1 MVYVTADTHFGHDS
15 IIEYCNRPFKSAN
28 DMDNK
33 LIKSFNMR
41 IAPGDEVFFLGDFTL
56 AHAQHGGYFR
66 SILNRLHGN
75 KHLIMG
81 NHDHCKPAF
90 YNEVGFQSIHYPY
103 FEHDGVLMC
112 HDPALSEAAQNR
124 MVFCGH
130 VHTLFMAQ
138 RNVLNVGVDQH
149 AYNPLRWDEAKK
161 LWEQKCHCRATKK

>member
-1 MVYVTADTHFGHDS
+1 MIYVTADTHFGHDS

-33 LIKSFNMR
+33 LIKNFNIR
-41 IAPGDEVFFLGDFTL
+41 INDEDDLFILGDFTL
-56 AHAQHGGYFR
+56 SHANNYGYFQ
-66 SILNRLHGN
+66 SLLKRLHGR

-90 YNEVGFQSIHYPY
+90 YNEIGFQSIHYPY
-103 FEHDGVLMC
+103 FELNGFILC
-112 HDPALSEAAQNR
+112 HDPALSEAAKDR
-124 MVFCGH
+124 RFLCGH
-130 VHTLFMAQ
+130 VHTLFLAQ

-161 LWEQKCHCRATKK
+161 LWEQRCSVKEK